1 MTWLYWLLG
10 GSGLITVGL
19 GIVFVTGGLPA
30 VFAVVRGVVTLLLE
44 LLKGIGNG
52 LWLIGKN
59 PTAMLAFGTGC
70 VASIVVG
77 MWIMAA
83 WTKHVREAARGTVA
97 NVEAAH
103 EREDHADKALAAA
116 AVQASKAAAAAE
128 RKRQAEFEAALKAAN
143 TPPAAPAA
151 VADAGVRQPEA
162 AKPARKARRV
172 RECEKSLFGCL

>member
-1 MTWLYWLLG
+1 MNWLYWLLG
-10 GSGLITVGL
+10 GSGLLAGGL

-30 VFAVVRGVVTLLLE
+30 VFAVVRGVVAVILE

-52 LWLIGKN
+52 LWLISKN

-70 VASIVVG
+70 VASMVVG
-77 MWIMAA
+77 MWLMGA

-103 EREDHADKALAAA
+103 QREDHADKALADA
-116 AVQASKAAAAAE
+116 AVQSGKAAAAAE

-151 VADAGVRQPEA
+151 VADAGVREPK